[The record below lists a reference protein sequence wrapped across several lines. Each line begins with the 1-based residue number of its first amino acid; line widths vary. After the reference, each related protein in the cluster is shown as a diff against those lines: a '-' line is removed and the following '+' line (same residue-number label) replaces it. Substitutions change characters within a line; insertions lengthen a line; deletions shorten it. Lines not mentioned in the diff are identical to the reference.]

1 MNGKDV
7 VIRRMRTDDLDEVTE
22 LENATFATPWSRES
36 FRQEL
41 ERNVAAR
48 YLVAETDGKVIGYAG
63 AWIILDES
71 HITNI
76 AVAQAYRGQ
85 GVGRMLTEALL
96 QLLSNLGAS
105 YATLEVRVSNERA
118 QNLYRS
124 LGFVSVGKRK
134 RYYEDNQEDAFLMV
148 CEHMP
153 EAEKDFTEAPHPAAG
168 SSRET
173 GQKDEETGQK
183 DEEKP

>member
-1 MNGKDV
+1 MNGET
-7 VIRRMRTDDLDEVTE
+7 VIRRMNREDLDAVTAIE
-22 LENATFATPWSRES
+22 EATFAIPWSRES

-48 YLVAETDGKVIGYAG
+48 YLVAETEGRVVGYAG
-63 AWIILDES
+63 AWVILDES

-76 AVAQAYRGQ
+76 AVLEAYRGR
-85 GVGRMLTEALL
+85 GIGKRLTQALL
-96 QLLSNLGAS
+96 QYLSNLGAC

-118 QNLYRS
+118 QNLYKG

-134 RYYEDNQEDAFLMV
+134 RYYEDNGEDAFLMV

-153 EAEKDFTEAPHPAAG
+153 EVEEDFTEEPWPAAEG
-168 SSRET
+168 H
-173 GQKDEETGQK
+173 K
-183 DEEKP
+183 

>member
-1 MNGKDV
+1 MSERNTAPDV
-7 VIRRMRTDDLDEVTE
+7 EIRRMRLDDLDAVTAIE
-22 LENATFATPWSRES
+22 AATFARPWSRDS

-48 YLVAETDGKVIGYAG
+48 YLVAVKDGRVVGYAG

-76 AVAQAYRGQ
+76 AVEESERGQ
-85 GVGRMLTEALL
+85 GIGRKLTEALI
-96 QLLSNLGAS
+96 QYISNLGAA

-118 QNLYRS
+118 QQLYKS

-134 RYYEDNQEDAFLMV
+134 RYYEDNGEDAFLMV

-153 EAEKDFTEAPHPAAG
+153 DVEEGFEEA
-168 SSRET
+168 
-173 GQKDEETGQK
+173 
-183 DEEKP
+183 

>member
-1 MNGKDV
+1 MNETI
-7 VIRRMRTDDLDEVTE
+7 IRSMTSADLDAVTAIE
-22 LENATFATPWSRES
+22 AETFPIPWSRES

-48 YLVAETDGKVIGYAG
+48 YLVAEKEGRVIGYAG

-76 AVAQAYRGQ
+76 AITPSERGK
-85 GVGRMLTEALL
+85 GTGRKLTEALL

-105 YATLEVRVSNERA
+105 YATLEVRESNLRA
-118 QNLYRS
+118 QGLYRS
-124 LGFVSVGKRK
+124 LGFIRVGRRK

-148 CEHMP
+148 CDHLPDADPYFED
-153 EAEKDFTEAPHPAAG
+153 ERTV
-168 SSRET
+168 RE
-173 GQKDEETGQK
+173 
-183 DEEKP
+183 